1 MNVNKQEGCSKMKAI
16 IVRLTKAKY
25 VLAALVLAAVAAMPL
40 ATRHA
45 YAAQVTSRSI
55 EMSDSNPGDS
65 GVTYNVQ
72 FTPGTSTTI
81 GGIVVDICANDPIIG
96 DTSCTFPTGFSWASS
111 PTLAGGFTGMGT
123 GWTASGVQ
131 AGAGAGATQVLEL
144 SNATPQSVSTGTP
157 VNFQITSVTNPTTA
171 NLAFYARIL
180 TFDTSAH
187 MTAQYTTSTTTR
199 ASTFANN
206 VDYGGVAISTGTG
219 ISITAKVMETITFC
233 VSGAAPTAGCGGTT
247 APTLTIGHGT
257 NNILDSTAVDT
268 KNAFSQISTNAQGGI
283 TIRMKSGNS
292 CSNGGLSTNG
302 GSTCNI
308 PGVGATAAAIT
319 AGTAKFGM
327 YVTPASGN
335 TVASAPYNG
344 GTTTYGMDNS
354 SGTAVTTTYGS
365 PVVTTSGPVNS
376 ENDTYTFGAT
386 AANTTQAGIYTVTEQ
401 LIATGVF

>member
-1 MNVNKQEGCSKMKAI
+1 MRYVVVA
-16 IVRLTKAKY
+16 VVLT
-25 VLAALVLAAVAAMPL
+25 VIALTPALTQRAN
-40 ATRHA
+40 
-45 YAAQVTSRSI
+45 AAQVSSRSI
-55 EMSDSNPGDS
+55 ELSDSNPSDS
-65 GVTYNVQ
+65 SVTYNVK

-96 DTSCTFPTGFSWASS
+96 DTSCTYPAGFSWAAS
-111 PTLAGGFTGMGT
+111 PTLNAGFTGMGT

-131 AGAGAGATQVLEL
+131 GGAGSGATQVLEL

-157 VNFQITSVTNPTTA
+157 VNFQITSATNPSTA
-171 NLAFYARIL
+171 NQAFYARIL

-187 MTAQYTTSTTTR
+187 MTAQYTVSTTTR
-199 ASTFANN
+199 ASSFANN

-233 VSGAAPTAGCGGTT
+233 VSAAAPTAGCGGTT
-247 APTLTIGHGT
+247 TPTLTLGHGT
-257 NNILDSTAVDT
+257 NNILDSSAVDT
-268 KNAFSQISTNAQGGI
+268 KNAYSQISTNAQSGV

-292 CSNGGLSTNG
+292 CSNGGLSANG

-308 PGVGATAAAIT
+308 PGIGATAAAIS
-319 AGTAKFGM
+319 AGTADFGM
-327 YVTPASGN
+327 YVTAASGN

-365 PVVTTSGPVNS
+365 PVVTASGPVNS

-386 AANTTQAGIYTVTEQ
+386 ASNTTQAGIYTVTEQ